1 MTSTRSWHRI
11 TALGAELPDWAQF
24 MLDLGRYSGLEYSQ
38 FPGHK
43 VWKLVTAPHRGM
55 ASAMF
60 ALGFLEATVELVVN
74 DVLNTD
80 LTKLKQG
87 DRITWRHQNN
97 QVECGI
103 FEKYSDDSKTGK
115 RLHFQPLREARRGNK
130 WLARNSK
137 LRPYTSIWGLRDAKA
152 WQFSPYIGE
161 DFSLPRPMSNNLDF
175 FKAFFPDAQF
185 DLLCNTTYH
194 LCLVGRPA
202 LWEDL
207 RAAEIT
213 IGEVSGS
220 VDDVLRVGGDSENP
234 AGDVSH
240 YLTKFFSPDRDELE
254 PFAARCCVFDGS
266 HSYPKL
272 KNFIDA
278 PQNLILLDRWESSSV
293 GSVNAFMADYQH
305 AGVNAVGS
313 PKGLTVPSTL
323 EYSEWRLAPT

>member
-24 MLDLGRYSGLEYSQ
+24 MLDLGRHSGQEHIQSPQ
-38 FPGHK
+38 QQ
-43 VWKLVTAPHRGM
+43 VWRLVTAPHRGM

-60 ALGFLEATVELVVN
+60 ALGFMEATTQL
-74 DVLNTD
+74 LTSTIATID
-80 LTKLKQG
+80 LTQLEPG
-87 DRITWRHQNN
+87 DVITWRRKDTE
-97 QVECGI
+97 VACGI
-103 FEKYSDDSKTGK
+103 FTGYEIDSKTGELMVCYQNERAILTK
-115 RLHFQPLREARRGNK
+115 RSLHFA
-130 WLARNSK
+130 K
-137 LRPYTSIWGLRDAKA
+137 LWHT
-152 WQFSPYIGE
+152 SPYHGP
-161 DFSLPRPMSNNLDF
+161 FFKFPRPMSNNLDF

-207 RAAEIT
+207 RSHEIS
-213 IGEVSGS
+213 ISGVSGCA
-220 VDDVLRVGGDSENP
+220 DDVLRVGGDNENS

-254 PFAARCCVFDGS
+254 PFAARCCVYDGS

-272 KNFIDA
+272 KNFITA
-278 PQNLILLDRWESSSV
+278 PQNLIFLDRWESGSV

-323 EYSEWRLAPT
+323 EYSEWRLART